1 MRESLQRP
9 LTKVGLLLGWHALFS
24 KPRTRRFSAA
34 GIGLNTITAVCL
46 CGMTLAAWSAAT
58 NAPITGPW
66 LQHLHPNSR
75 CWQRPFCFKGLVRTA
90 MQGSTWDLASMSTR
104 MMQPA
109 DRGGRTWAASQ
120 TVAGSRTA
128 NKRFPH
134 SCSSRQHLPIR
145 MLVFQLELSSVKSK
159 RHELLSKLCTHVLPR
174 GTSRSGRSGQPASAG
189 CVAAAHELWTAGD
202 VCFMKHAAMRLQ
214 SQRKTYG

>member
-120 TVAGSRTA
+120 TPGPESGLTCLDPAAGAFLQLSLLNSRCHKVLRKPGVT
-128 NKRFPH
+128 
-134 SCSSRQHLPIR
+134 
-145 MLVFQLELSSVKSK
+145 EL
-159 RHELLSKLCTHVLPR
+159 RNQN
-174 GTSRSGRSGQPASAG
+174 QPAVLQLYMSSPP
-189 CVAAAHELWTAGD
+189 VHD
-202 VCFMKHAAMRLQ
+202 VCHVKRVAFWSQLHDSVLLVNTGASCAAIQLH
-214 SQRKTYG
+214 SST